1 MKTAPTL
8 ISHQVMWK
16 ISKKL
21 TTGNI
26 LQSDDYGLGSR
37 LEFFI
42 QYTIRYRCWEYSYI
56 FWFR

>member
-56 FWFR
+56 F